1 MEETNNNASHTVPHA
16 TPFVDFSM
24 QFSLAKNNERVERC
38 IFESLQ
44 ELAREVALGKQKSLG
59 SIVVLGDFEK
69 FGPRIDGMVQM
80 KPKQNPVESLRIF
93 DSTHGAAYIKEFSIS
108 PFDGAMVVDKTG
120 QIIGAG
126 VYLVVEDPTLD
137 TPEDCGTR
145 HKAAASFSR
154 RDDVISVLTLSEE
167 TNTVRIWQHGKVKEV
182 YRTNEVVAEEREE
195 KATKKK
201 KASGKT
207 QAVEESKE

>member
-1 MEETNNNASHTVPHA
+1 MEETNNTAHA
-16 TPFVDFSM
+16 EPFVDFSM

-44 ELAREVALGKQKSLG
+44 ILAREVALNKHKALG
-59 SIVVLGDFEK
+59 AIVVLGDFEK
-69 FGPRIDGMVQM
+69 FGPRINGMVQM

-93 DSTHGAAYIKEFSIS
+93 DMAHGADYIKEFSVS

-167 TNTVRIWQHGKVKEV
+167 TNTVRIWQNGKVKEV
-182 YRTNEVVAEEREE
+182 YRTNEVVAEEKEE
-195 KATKKK
+195 KAAKKK
-201 KASGKT
+201 KNATNGKT
-207 QAVEESKE
+207 QSTEESKE

>member
-1 MEETNNNASHTVPHA
+1 MEETNNTSHIAV

-44 ELAREVALGKQKSLG
+44 ELAREVAFGKQKSLG

-69 FGPRIDGMVQM
+69 FGPQIDGMVQM

-108 PFDGAMVVDKTG
+108 PFDGAMIVDKTG

-154 RDDVISVLTLSEE
+154 REDVISVLTLSEE

-182 YRTNEVVAEEREE
+182 YRTNEVVAEEKEE

-201 KASGKT
+201 KGAANKT
-207 QAVEESKE
+207 HTSTENEE